1 MLTLMAEVCVST
13 DMNEGGEIC
22 SAGEVLIL
30 ALVIEICFWIF
41 IFVGGWSLLN
51 RLRIRRVR
59 LKRQKAE
66 AEKWNPSR
74 WKE

>member
-13 DMNEGGEIC
+13 DMVDGGEIC

-30 ALVIEICFWIF
+30 ALVIECLFWIF
-41 IFVGGWSLLN
+41 VFVGGWSLLN

-74 WKE
+74 LRE